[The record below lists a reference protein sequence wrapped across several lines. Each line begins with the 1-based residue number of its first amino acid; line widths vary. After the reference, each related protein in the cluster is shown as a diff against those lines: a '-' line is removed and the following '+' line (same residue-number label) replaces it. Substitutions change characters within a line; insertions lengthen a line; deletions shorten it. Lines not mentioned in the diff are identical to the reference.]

1 MGNLEC
7 QILNSRIKMAKSEGQ
22 THTSRM
28 EWQTDMLGTKNKL
41 IRVGLNSQSMPC
53 APEATN
59 VKIKYKIS
67 TD

>member
-1 MGNLEC
+1 MANFES
-7 QILNSRIKMAKSEGQ
+7 QILNSRIKTAKSEGQ
-22 THTSRM
+22 THTSKM
-28 EWQTDMLGTKNKL
+28 EWQTDMLWTKNKL